1 MLRRIKSE
9 RAGPVESVAAGDSS
23 LASAVDDGIKSDMK
37 RAETTSPPLTVVILL
52 AAGAGV
58 VTGAAVIMAGV
69 FSVFTTLSS
78 VEYKMLGTGM
88 AVAIL
93 IDATVV
99 RGVLLPASLALPGD
113 RAWTMPGRWWRSG
126 RAGESGRRS

>member
-1 MLRRIKSE
+1 M
-9 RAGPVESVAAGDSS
+9 
-23 LASAVDDGIKSDMK
+23 
-37 RAETTSPPLTVVILL
+37 
-52 AAGAGV
+52 
-58 VTGAAVIMAGV
+58 TGAAVIMAGV

-99 RGVLLPASLALPGD
+99 RGVLLPASLALLGD
-113 RAWTMPGRWWRSG
+113 RAWTMPGRWGRSG
-126 RAGESGRRS
+126 RAGESGRPS